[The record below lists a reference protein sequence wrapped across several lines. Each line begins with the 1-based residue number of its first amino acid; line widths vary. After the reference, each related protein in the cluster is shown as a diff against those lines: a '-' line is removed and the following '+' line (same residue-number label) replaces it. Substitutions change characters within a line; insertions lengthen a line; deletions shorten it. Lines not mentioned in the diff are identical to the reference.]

1 MDSAVWV
8 AMRSRYRRDIS
19 TQTAPLNR
27 SAHVRSDDLATC
39 ISCGLCLNDCP
50 TYRVLDDEA
59 DSPRGRVQLIRQL
72 VTSTGAPDASLAGH
86 LEACLVCRACETACP
101 SGVPFGR
108 IMEGAREELRERE
121 RPRAVANA
129 VRRIGLRTITRQG
142 RLRVATRLLDLYV
155 RSGAQRAVRATRLLP
170 KRLAAMESL
179 AMKAEGAPYRPV
191 ERPDADTD
199 FFAGC
204 IMRTAFGETERATV
218 RMLERSGKRVS
229 ACGEQ
234 TCCGALHAHA
244 GDGETARELA
254 RLNIDAFAGSDAPIV
269 VNAAGCG
276 AHLKAYGEVLGGD
289 PAWSDRAR
297 AFSARVRDASQV
309 VTPAAVGVAAPRPI
323 RVVYQDACHLAHGQ
337 KIRREPRALLGAV
350 RSVTVVPIA
359 DPERCCGS
367 AGIYNLTHPEVAGEL
382 QRQKVLSILVAR
394 PDVVVSA
401 NPGCILQVQAGL
413 RAAGS
418 DVPVLHL
425 MRFLDDPGASLGASR
440 E

>member
-1 MDSAVWV
+1 M
-8 AMRSRYRRDIS
+8 
-19 TQTAPLNR
+19 
-27 SAHVRSDDLATC
+27 
-39 ISCGLCLNDCP
+39 
-50 TYRVLDDEA
+50 LDDEA

-72 VTSTGAPDASLAGH
+72 VTSVGPVDESVAGH

-121 RPRAVANA
+121 TPRAVAKA
-129 VRRIGLRTITRQG
+129 IRRIGLGTITRQG
-142 RLRVATRLLDLYV
+142 RLRFATRLLDLYV
-155 RSGAQRAVRATRLLP
+155 RSGAQRVARASRLLP
-170 KRLAAMESL
+170 RRLAAMEAL
-179 AMKAEGAPYRPV
+179 AMKAEGPPYRPA
-191 ERPDADTD
+191 ERQDADTQ

-229 ACGEQ
+229 ACAEQ

-254 RLNIDAFAGSDAPIV
+254 RRNIDAFSGSETPIV

-276 AHLKAYGEVLGGD
+276 AHLKAYGEVLAGD
-289 PAWSDRAR
+289 PAWAAR
-297 AFSARVRDASQV
+297 AAAFGARVRDASEAV
-309 VTPAAVGVAAPRPI
+309 LPSAVTSGPDRPI
-323 RVVYQDACHLAHGQ
+323 RVAYQDACHLAHGQ
-337 KIRREPRALLGAV
+337 KIRREPRLLLGALPN
-350 RSVTVVPIA
+350 TEIVPIA
-359 DPERCCGS
+359 DAERCCGS

-382 QRQKVLSILVAR
+382 QRQKVAAILAAR

-401 NPGCILQVQAGL
+401 NPGCILQVRAGL

-418 DVPVLHL
+418 DIPVLHL
-425 MRFLDDPGASLGASR
+425 MRFLDDPSASLGGLR

>member
-1 MDSAVWV
+1 
-8 AMRSRYRRDIS
+8 MRS
-19 TQTAPLNR
+19 A
-27 SAHVRSDDLATC
+27 DLATC

-72 VTSTGAPDASLAGH
+72 VTSAGPVDDSLAGH

-121 RPRAVANA
+121 RPRIIARA
-129 VRRIGLRTITRQG
+129 VRRVGLRTLTGQG

-155 RSGAQRAVRATRLLP
+155 RTGVQRAVRATRLLP
-170 KRLAAMESL
+170 RRLATMDSL
-179 AMKAEGAPYRPV
+179 AMRSEGPPYRPV
-191 ERPDADTD
+191 TRADAGVE

-204 IMRTAFGETERATV
+204 IMRTAFGDTERATV
-218 RMLERSGKRVS
+218 RMLERSGARVS
-229 ACGEQ
+229 ACEEQ

-254 RLNIDAFAGSDAPIV
+254 RLNIDAFSGSDAPIV

-276 AHLKAYGEVLGGD
+276 AHLKAYGEVLAGD
-289 PAWSDRAR
+289 PAWAARAR
-297 AFSARVRDASQV
+297 SFGARVRDASQA
-309 VTPAAVGVAAPRPI
+309 VTPSAVPQGSGRPL

-337 KIRREPRALLGAV
+337 KIRREPRALLAAVPGA
-350 RSVTVVPIA
+350 TIVPIA
-359 DPERCCGS
+359 DAERCCGS
-367 AGIYNLTHPEVAGEL
+367 AGVYNLTHPEVAGEL
-382 QRQKVLSILVAR
+382 QRQKVAAVLAAR

-401 NPGCILQVQAGL
+401 NPGCILQLQAGL

-425 MRFLDDPGASLGASR
+425 MRFLDDPSASLGAYR